1 MRNRLFRDRILE
13 WTIRVV
19 LKWDQQRK
27 AECKERRELSLFF
40 FLIKSPQN
48 YKDFSTHRR
57 QVSLL
62 PCCSGRMFERST
74 QPVVFKKRSPAECK
88 DTQELYIYSCP
99 QNCKDF
105 YPQEASLIIG
115 FNVQVKL
122 SHICV
127 PQMVEEQTIGKTS
140 VEKKRF
146 LSGIARIT

>member
-1 MRNRLFRDRILE
+1 
-13 WTIRVV
+13 
-19 LKWDQQRK
+19 
-27 AECKERRELSLFF
+27 
-40 FLIKSPQN
+40 
-48 YKDFSTHRR
+48 
-57 QVSLL
+57 
-62 PCCSGRMFERST
+62 MFERST

-127 PQMVEEQTIGKTS
+127 PQMLLQ
-140 VEKKRF
+140 
-146 LSGIARIT
+146 